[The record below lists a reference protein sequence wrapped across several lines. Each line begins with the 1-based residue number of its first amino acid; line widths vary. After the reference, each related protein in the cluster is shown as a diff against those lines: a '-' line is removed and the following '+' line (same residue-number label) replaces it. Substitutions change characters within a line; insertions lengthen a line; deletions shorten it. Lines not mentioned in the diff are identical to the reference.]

1 MRSWSLTPVRAAA
14 QELEAEIPS
23 TPDEPYSVRLTSKYA
38 SVPSGS
44 LFEERRQYS
53 RRRDRD
59 LEWVRSA
66 RLRSAGEVSL
76 IDLSAG
82 GVLLDANVPLR
93 PGSVTSLEIVGRG
106 LDAVVPVHV
115 LRAQVSGL
123 SADSMR
129 FRGAC
134 EFVSP
139 LELPDLAPLN
149 DLPPGPAPD
158 PFVGVDV
165 ALKRLVERAYSS
177 DESQRLAAGDVLL
190 VLQAVSRRA
199 LTAAPDAFGQHVANM
214 LQDLLPALR
223 HRHGLPA
230 MLGAIE
236 RQLSLALPDARVRLP
251 ESTPAPADARS
262 VLITLPGAETRV
274 VPVSIDLPSNLVL
287 NNTQAR
293 LLRTSSRLIALV
305 QRMSPASA
313 SNPMPQP
320 RPTEI
325 EAAAPGAAWQKVVVR
340 YTDGQLL
347 KGYTHDFHGSK
358 SQFSLWPSTTAAA
371 HERVVVPL
379 ARLKAVFFVREF
391 GGNPDHIER
400 KMFDEPSQGRRI
412 EVTLLD
418 NEVLVGTTLNYRT
431 DSTGF
436 FIVPADARGNNLRV
450 FVVSSAVRQVR
461 FP

>member
-1 MRSWSLTPVRAAA
+1 MRVAA
-14 QELEAEIPS
+14 QELEAEIAS

-38 SVPSGS
+38 SVPSRS

-106 LDAVVPVHV
+106 LDAVVPVQV

-139 LELPDLAPLN
+139 LELPDLAPL
-149 DLPPGPAPD
+149 DDPPTGASVD
-158 PFVGVDV
+158 PFVGVDS
-165 ALKRLVERAYSS
+165 ALKRLVERAYSM
-177 DESQRLAAGDVLL
+177 DEAQRLAAGDVLL
-190 VLQAVSRRA
+190 VLQALSRRA
-199 LTAAPDAFGQHVANM
+199 LTDAADPFGQHVANL

-223 HRHGLPA
+223 HHHGLPA
-230 MLGAIE
+230 LLGAIE
-236 RQLSLALPDARVRLP
+236 RQLCLALPAARVRLS
-251 ESTPAPADARS
+251 ESTPAPAGARS
-262 VLITLPGAETRV
+262 VLISPPGTEASV
-274 VPVSIDLPSNLVL
+274 APVRIDLPSSVVL
-287 NNTQAR
+287 NDTQAR

-305 QRMSPASA
+305 QRMSPSPG
-313 SNPMPQP
+313 SQP
-320 RPTEI
+320 RPEARAAEI
-325 EAAAPGAAWQKVVVR
+325 EAASGAAWQKVVVR

-347 KGYTHDFHGSK
+347 KGYTQDFHGSK

-371 HERVVVPL
+371 QERVVVPL

-400 KMFDEPSQGRRI
+400 KMFDEPSHGRRI

-436 FIVPADARGNNLRV
+436 FMIPADARGNNLRV